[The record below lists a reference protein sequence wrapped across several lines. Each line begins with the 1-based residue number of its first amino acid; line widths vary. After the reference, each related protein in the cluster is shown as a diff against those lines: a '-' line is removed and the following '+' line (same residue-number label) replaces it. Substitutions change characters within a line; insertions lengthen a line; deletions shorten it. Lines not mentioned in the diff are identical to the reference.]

1 MQIGLMYANT
11 GIGITPDGAVA
22 IAEHAEAAGFDSLW
36 TVEHVVV
43 PAGYASRYP
52 YSPTGRMAG
61 GEDVPIPDPLIW
73 LAYVA
78 ARTTRL
84 LLCTGVLILP
94 QRSPLITAKEAATL
108 DCLSGGR
115 VRLGIGIGWLREEF
129 EAIGVP
135 FEERSA
141 RTEEAVAAMRA
152 LWSQQSPSFGG
163 TFYSFRDARMW
174 PKPVRGT
181 IPIVVGGHSA
191 AAARRAGRLG
201 DGFFPAS
208 AQPESIPTL
217 VELMR
222 EAAARAGRDASAIEV
237 TVGARPQPDALERMA
252 DLGVDRVVVSLRSV
266 DLGSA
271 LATIEA
277 AARAGREAGVIQE
290 AASAPAGHISGS
302 ENPRQ

>member
-1 MQIGLMYANT
+1 MRIGLMYANT

-22 IAEHAEAAGFDSLW
+22 IAEHAEAAGLDSLW

-43 PAGYASRYP
+43 PAGYASPYP
-52 YSPTGRMAG
+52 YSPTGRMPG

-84 LLCTGVLILP
+84 LLCTGILILP
-94 QRSPLITAKEAATL
+94 QRSPVITAKEAATL
-108 DCLSGGR
+108 DYLSGGR
-115 VRLGIGIGWLREEF
+115 LRLGIGIGWLREEF

-135 FEERSA
+135 FEDRSA

-152 LWSQQSPSFGG
+152 LWNQESPSFAG
-163 TFYSFRDARMW
+163 TFYNFRDARMW

-181 IPIVVGGHSA
+181 IPVVVGGHTP

-208 AQPESIPTL
+208 AQPESIPAL
-217 VELMR
+217 IEVMR
-222 EAAARAGRDASAIEV
+222 EAADSAGRDASALEV
-237 TVGARPQPDALERMA
+237 TAGARTRPEVFERMA
-252 DLGVDRVVVSLRSV
+252 ALGVDRVVVSLRSL

-271 LATIEA
+271 QATIDA
-277 AARAGREAGVIQE
+277 AAEAGRAAGVMQE
-290 AASAPAGHISGS
+290 PAQAPVGHL
-302 ENPRQ
+302 PRPERPPQ